1 MTDQQQPQNDSD
13 NGIDKSS
20 DKSAVDQTSKLPSG
34 KILAEP
40 RTSEPKRLR
49 FSLVW
54 IIPLIALAIGLS
66 LVAKVILDSGPT
78 INVTFRTADGLQAG
92 KTTVRFK
99 EVDIGLVKH
108 IGLAKDHTHVI
119 VQIELSK
126 SARSFAVDDARFWVV
141 RPRIGTGG
149 ISGISTLLSGAYI
162 GVDGGKSKVERDR
175 FTGLETPPAIAA
187 DVPGKTYTLQSND
200 LGSLDIGSPIYYR
213 RINVGQVSGYKLAND
228 GKSVQLQ
235 IFIQSPYDHY
245 VTTDTRF
252 WHASGVDVSLDAS
265 GFKVNT
271 QSLASIVSG
280 GVAFG
285 FPENSDADVAASNS
299 VFTLA
304 QTQADALKES
314 DGKPIRF
321 LMYFDQSL
329 RGLAKGSIIDFR
341 GIELGYVQSI
351 NVEFDSTYRQLRMPV
366 VAVVYPSRLSHG
378 REFDPNQKIL
388 AEFIQR
394 GLRAQMRTGN
404 ILTGQNYIA
413 LDFFPKA
420 KPAELTFEKGMVVI
434 PTTSTE
440 LSNLQAQV
448 TQIAD
453 KINKFP
459 LDEIG
464 QDLRKTMA
472 NMNTTIDT
480 TNQLVKQM
488 NGKVAPA
495 MQATLDDARKTMQL
509 TQTILASDAPL
520 QQDVRRAMQQMTRA
534 AASLQLMS
542 DYIEQHPE
550 SLIRGKA
557 PSLDRNQDKNK
568 DKSKP

>member
-1 MTDQQQPQNDSD
+1 MTDQQQPHHDSD
-13 NGIDKSS
+13 QPEQLSS
-20 DKSAVDQTSKLPSG
+20 KNLPSE
-34 KILAEP
+34 KVLAEP
-40 RTSEPKRLR
+40 RTVQPKRLR

-54 IIPLIALAIGLS
+54 IIPLVALAIGLS
-66 LVAKVILDSGPT
+66 LVVKVITDTGPT
-78 INVTFRTADGLQAG
+78 ITVSFRTADGLQAG
-92 KTTVRFK
+92 KTTVRYK
-99 EVDIGLVKH
+99 EVDIGLVKN
-108 IGLAKDHTHVI
+108 IGLSDDHSHVT
-119 VQIELSK
+119 VTIELSK
-126 SARSFAVDDARFWVV
+126 SARSFAVDDTRFWVV
-141 RPRIGTGG
+141 RPRIGTSG

-162 GVDGGKSKVERDR
+162 GVDGGKSKTSRED
-175 FTGLETPPAIAA
+175 FTGLESPPAIAA
-187 DVPGKTYTLQSND
+187 DVPGKTYTLQSTD

-213 RINVGQVSGYKLAND
+213 RINVGQVSGYKLADD

-252 WHASGVDVSLDAS
+252 WHASGLDVSLNAS

-280 GVAFG
+280 GIAFG
-285 FPENSDADVAASNS
+285 FPDNSDAEIAASNAS
-299 VFTLA
+299 FTLA
-304 QTQADALKES
+304 QTQEDALKES

-321 LMYFDQSL
+321 MMYFDQSL
-329 RGLAKGSIIDFR
+329 RGLTKGSVIDFR

-351 NVEFDSTYRQLRMPV
+351 NVEFDSAYRQLRMPV

-420 KPAELTFEKGMVVI
+420 KPSELRFNKGLVEI
-434 PTTSTE
+434 PTTPTE

-453 KINKFP
+453 KLTKFP

-472 NMNTTIDT
+472 NMNTTIDS
-480 TNQLVKQM
+480 TNKLVQQM
-488 NGKVAPA
+488 DGKVAPA
-495 MQATLDDARKTMQL
+495 MQATLDDARKTMQS
-509 TQTILASDAPL
+509 TQTILASDAPM
-520 QQDVRRAMQQMTRA
+520 QQDIRRAMQQMTRA

-557 PSLDRNQDKNK
+557 PSLSKDKDKNQDKT
-568 DKSKP
+568 KP

>member
-1 MTDQQQPQNDSD
+1 MNDQQKPQNDSD
-13 NGIDKSS
+13 QKINDQASLQ
-20 DKSAVDQTSKLPSG
+20 SADQTKKPPSG
-34 KILAEP
+34 NVFPEP
-40 RTSEPKRLR
+40 RTSKSKRLH

-54 IIPLIALAIGLS
+54 IIPLVALAIGLS
-66 LVAKVILDSGPT
+66 LVVKVITDTGPT
-78 INVTFRTADGLQAG
+78 ISVSFRTADGLQAG
-92 KTTVRFK
+92 KTTVRYK

-108 IGLAKDHTHVI
+108 IGLADDHSHVI
-119 VQIELSK
+119 VKIELSK
-126 SARSFAVDDARFWVV
+126 VAHSFAVNDARFWVV
-141 RPRIGTGG
+141 RPRIGAGG

-162 GVDGGKSKVERDR
+162 GVDGGKSTVERDS

-187 DVPGKTYTLQSND
+187 DVPGRTYTLQSTD
-200 LGSLDIGSPIYYR
+200 LGSLDTGSPIYYR
-213 RINVGQVSGYKLAND
+213 RINVGQVSGYQLAKD

-285 FPENSDADVAASNS
+285 FPENSNADIAASNT
-299 VFTLA
+299 FFDLA
-304 QTQADALKES
+304 DTETDALKPS
-314 DGKPIRF
+314 DGKPIKF

-329 RGLAKGSIIDFR
+329 RGLTKGSIIDFR
-341 GIELGYVQSI
+341 GIELGTVQSI
-351 NVEFDSTYRQLRMPV
+351 NVEFDSTYRQFRMPV
-366 VAVVYPSRLSHG
+366 VAIIYPSRLSQG
-378 REFDPNQKIL
+378 REFDPNQKVL
-388 AEFIQR
+388 AEFVQR

-420 KPAELTFEKGMVVI
+420 KPAELKFEKGLVEI
-434 PTTSTE
+434 PTTPTE

-453 KINKFP
+453 KLTKFP

-472 NMNTTIDT
+472 NMNTTIDS
-480 TNQLVKQM
+480 TNKLVKQM
-488 NGKVAPA
+488 DGKVAPA
-495 MQATLDDARKTMQL
+495 MQATLDDARKTMQS
-509 TQTILASDAPL
+509 TQSVLASDAPL

-557 PSLDRNQDKNK
+557 PSLNQDKDKNK
-568 DKSKP
+568 P

>member
-1 MTDQQQPQNDSD
+1 MTDQQQPHHDSD
-13 NGIDKSS
+13 QTEKLSS
-20 DKSAVDQTSKLPSG
+20 ENFPSE
-34 KILAEP
+34 KVLAEP
-40 RTSEPKRLR
+40 RTVQPKRLR

-66 LVAKVILDSGPT
+66 LVVKVITDTGPT
-78 INVTFRTADGLQAG
+78 INVSFRTADGLQAG
-92 KTTVRFK
+92 KTTVRYK
-99 EVDIGLVKH
+99 EVDIGLVKN
-108 IGLAKDHTHVI
+108 IGLSDDHSHVI
-119 VQIELSK
+119 VTIELSK
-126 SARSFAVDDARFWVV
+126 AAANFAVDDARFWVV

-149 ISGISTLLSGAYI
+149 VSGISTLLSGAYI
-162 GVDGGKSKVERDR
+162 GVDGGKSKTKRED
-175 FTGLETPPAIAA
+175 FTGLESPPAIAA
-187 DVPGKTYTLQSND
+187 DVPGKTYTLQSSD

-213 RINVGQVSGYKLAND
+213 RINVGQVSGYKLADD

-235 IFIQSPYDHY
+235 IFIQAPYDRY

-252 WHASGVDVSLDAS
+252 WHASGLDVSLNAS

-280 GVAFG
+280 GIAFG
-285 FPENSDADVAASNS
+285 FPENSDAEVAASNAS
-299 VFTLA
+299 FTLA
-304 QTQADALKES
+304 QTQEDALKES

-321 LMYFDQSL
+321 MMYFDQSL
-329 RGLAKGSIIDFR
+329 RGLSRGSVIDFR

-351 NVEFDSTYRQLRMPV
+351 NVEFDSAYRQLRMPV

-420 KPAELTFEKGMVVI
+420 KPAELKFDKGMVEI
-434 PTTSTE
+434 PTTPTE

-453 KINKFP
+453 KLTKFP

-472 NMNTTIDT
+472 NMNTTIDS
-480 TNQLVKQM
+480 TNKLVQQM
-488 NGKVAPA
+488 DGKVAPA
-495 MQATLDDARKTMQL
+495 MQATLDDARKTMQS

-557 PSLDRNQDKNK
+557 PSLNKDKNQ

>member
-1 MTDQQQPQNDSD
+1 MTDQQQSHNNSD
-13 NGIDKSS
+13 EPEKLSS
-20 DKSAVDQTSKLPSG
+20 ENLPSE
-34 KILAEP
+34 KVLAEP
-40 RTSEPKRLR
+40 RTVQPKGLR

-54 IIPLIALAIGLS
+54 IIPLVALAIGLS
-66 LVAKVILDSGPT
+66 LVVKVITDTGPT
-78 INVTFRTADGLQAG
+78 IHVSFRSADGLQAG
-92 KTTVRFK
+92 KTTVRYK
-99 EVDIGLVKH
+99 EVDIGLVKN
-108 IGLAKDHTHVI
+108 IGLSDDHSHV
-119 VQIELSK
+119 VVTIELSK
-126 SARSFAVDDARFWVV
+126 SASSFAVDDARFWVV

-162 GVDGGKSKVERDR
+162 GVDGGKSQTKRED
-175 FTGLETPPAIAA
+175 FTGLESPPAIAA
-187 DVPGKTYTLQSND
+187 DVPGKTYTLQSSD

-213 RINVGQVSGYKLAND
+213 RINVGQVSGYKLADD

-235 IFIQSPYDHY
+235 IFIQAPYDRY

-252 WHASGVDVSLDAS
+252 WHASGLDVSLNAS

-280 GVAFG
+280 GIAFG
-285 FPENSDADVAASNS
+285 FPENSDAEVAASNAS
-299 VFTLA
+299 FNLA
-304 QTQADALKES
+304 QTQEDALKES

-321 LMYFDQSL
+321 MMYFDQSL
-329 RGLAKGSIIDFR
+329 RGLTKGSVIDFR

-351 NVEFDSTYRQLRMPV
+351 NVEFDATYRQLRMPV

-420 KPAELTFEKGMVVI
+420 KPAELKFDKGMVEI
-434 PTTSTE
+434 PTTPTE

-453 KINKFP
+453 KLTKFP

-472 NMNTTIDT
+472 NMNTTIDS
-480 TNQLVKQM
+480 TNQLMKQM
-488 NGKVAPA
+488 DGKVAPA
-495 MQATLDDARKTMQL
+495 MQATLDDARKTMQS
-509 TQTILASDAPL
+509 TQTLLASDAPM
-520 QQDVRRAMQQMTRA
+520 QQDIRRAMQQMTRA

-557 PSLDRNQDKNK
+557 PSLNKNQDKNQ

>member
-1 MTDQQQPQNDSD
+1 MTDQQKPHNDSD
-13 NGIDKSS
+13 RNSKDQVSKQ
-20 DKSAVDQTSKLPSG
+20 SADQTKKLPSG
-34 KILAEP
+34 NVLIEP
-40 RTSEPKRLR
+40 RTSQPKRLR

-54 IIPLIALAIGLS
+54 IIPLVALLIGLS
-66 LVAKVILDSGPT
+66 LVVKVIMDTGPT
-78 INVTFRTADGLQAG
+78 INVTFHSADGLQAG
-92 KTTVRFK
+92 KTTVRYK
-99 EVDIGLVKH
+99 EVDIGLVKY
-108 IGLAKDHTHVI
+108 IGLADDHSHVI
-119 VQIELSK
+119 VKIELSK
-126 SARSFAVDDARFWVV
+126 AAKSFAVEDARFWVV
-141 RPRIGTGG
+141 RPRIGAGG

-162 GVDGGKSKVERDR
+162 GVDGGKSKLERNS

-187 DVPGKTYTLQSND
+187 DVPGKTYTLQSTD
-200 LGSLDIGSPIYYR
+200 LGSLDTGSPIYYR
-213 RINVGQVSGYKLAND
+213 RINVGQVSGYKLADD

-235 IFIQSPYDHY
+235 IFVQSPYDHY

-252 WHASGVDVSLDAS
+252 WHASGLDVSLSAS

-280 GVAFG
+280 GIAFG
-285 FPENSDADVAASNS
+285 FPENSDAKIAASN
-299 VFTLA
+299 TLFNLA
-304 QTQADALKES
+304 DTQEDALKES

-329 RGLAKGSIIDFR
+329 RGLSKGSVIDFR
-341 GIELGYVQSI
+341 GIELGNVQSI

-366 VAVVYPSRLSHG
+366 IAEIYPSRLSHG
-378 REFDPNQKIL
+378 REFDPNQKML

-420 KPAELTFEKGMVVI
+420 KPAELKFDKGLAEI
-434 PTTSTE
+434 PTTPTE

-453 KINKFP
+453 KLTKFP

-480 TNQLVKQM
+480 TNKLVSQM

-495 MQATLDDARKTMQL
+495 MQATLDDARKTMQS
-509 TQTILASDAPL
+509 TQSVLASDAPL

-550 SLIRGKA
+550 SLIRGKSA
-557 PSLDRNQDKNK
+557 NQDKNQDKNK
-568 DKSKP
+568 P

>member
-1 MTDQQQPQNDSD
+1 MTDQQKPQNDSD
-13 NGIDKSS
+13 HNANDQAS
-20 DKSAVDQTSKLPSG
+20 DQTTDPTTSLPSA
-34 KILAEP
+34 KVLVEP
-40 RTSEPKRLR
+40 RTSQPKRLH

-54 IIPLIALAIGLS
+54 IIPIIALAIGLS
-66 LVAKVILDSGPT
+66 LVVKAVLDTGPT

-92 KTTVRFK
+92 KTTVRYK
-99 EVDIGLVKH
+99 EVDIGLVKN
-108 IGLAKDHTHVI
+108 IGLADDHSHVI
-119 VQIELSK
+119 VKIELSK
-126 SARSFAVDDARFWVV
+126 TARSFAVDDARFWVV

-149 ISGISTLLSGAYI
+149 ISGISTLFSGAYI
-162 GVDGGKSKVERDR
+162 GLDGGKSEVSKDN
-175 FTGLETPPAIAA
+175 FTGLETPPVVAA
-187 DVPGKTYTLQSND
+187 DVPGKTYTLQSTD
-200 LGSLDIGSPIYYR
+200 LGSLDVGSPIYYR
-213 RINVGQVSGYKLAND
+213 RINVGQVSGYKIAED

-235 IFIQSPYDHY
+235 IFIQSPYDRY

-252 WHASGVDVSLDAS
+252 WHASGLDVSLSAS

-271 QSLASIVSG
+271 QSIASIVAG
-280 GVAFG
+280 GIAFG
-285 FPENSDADVAASNS
+285 FPENSIADTAKINTT
-299 VFTLA
+299 FTLA
-304 QTQADALKES
+304 QNEDDALKES

-329 RGLAKGSIIDFR
+329 RGLSKGSIIDFR
-341 GIELGYVQSI
+341 GIELGSVQSI
-351 NVEFDSTYRQLRMPV
+351 NVEFDSTYRQFRMPV
-366 VAVVYPSRLSHG
+366 VAIIYPSRLSQG
-378 REFDPNQKIL
+378 REFDPNQKVL
-388 AEFIQR
+388 AEFVQR

-420 KPAELTFEKGMVVI
+420 KPEQLKFDKGIAEI
-434 PTTSTE
+434 PTTPTE

-448 TQIAD
+448 TKIAD
-453 KINKFP
+453 KLTKFP

-472 NMNTTIDT
+472 NMNTTIDS
-480 TNQLVKQM
+480 TNKLVKQM
-488 NGKVAPA
+488 DGKIAPA
-495 MQATLDDARKTMQL
+495 MQATLDDARKTMQS
-509 TQTILASDAPL
+509 TQSVLASDAPL

-557 PSLDRNQDKNK
+557 PSLNQDKDKNK
-568 DKSKP
+568 P

>member
-1 MTDQQQPQNDSD
+1 MTDQQQPHHDSD
-13 NGIDKSS
+13 
-20 DKSAVDQTSKLPSG
+20 QPEKLSLENLASE
-34 KILAEP
+34 KVLAEP
-40 RTSEPKRLR
+40 RTVQPKGLR

-66 LVAKVILDSGPT
+66 LVVKVITDTGPT
-78 INVTFRTADGLQAG
+78 INVSFRTADGLQAG
-92 KTTVRFK
+92 KTTVRYK
-99 EVDIGLVKH
+99 EVDIGLVKN
-108 IGLAKDHTHVI
+108 IGLSDDHSHVI
-119 VQIELSK
+119 VTIELSK
-126 SARSFAVDDARFWVV
+126 AAASFAVDDARFWVV

-149 ISGISTLLSGAYI
+149 VSGISTLLSGAYI
-162 GVDGGKSKVERDR
+162 GVDGGKSKAKRED
-175 FTGLETPPAIAA
+175 FTGLESPPAIAA
-187 DVPGKTYTLQSND
+187 DVPGKTYTLQSSD

-213 RINVGQVSGYKLAND
+213 RINVGQVSGYKLADD
-228 GKSVQLQ
+228 GKNVQLQ

-252 WHASGVDVSLDAS
+252 WHASGLDVSLSAS

-280 GVAFG
+280 GIAFG
-285 FPENSDADVAASNS
+285 FPENSDAEVAATNAS
-299 VFTLA
+299 FTLA
-304 QTQADALKES
+304 QTQDDALKES

-321 LMYFDQSL
+321 MMYFDQSL
-329 RGLAKGSIIDFR
+329 RGLTKGSVIDFR

-351 NVEFDSTYRQLRMPV
+351 NVEFDSAYRQLRMPV
-366 VAVVYPSRLSHG
+366 VAVIYPSRLSHG

-420 KPAELTFEKGMVVI
+420 KPAELKFDKGMVEI
-434 PTTSTE
+434 PTTPTE

-453 KINKFP
+453 KLTKFP

-472 NMNTTIDT
+472 NMNTTIDS
-480 TNQLVKQM
+480 TNQLMKQM
-488 NGKVAPA
+488 DGKVAPA
-495 MQATLDDARKTMQL
+495 MQATLDDARKTMQS
-509 TQTILASDAPL
+509 TQTLLASDAPM

-557 PSLDRNQDKNK
+557 PSLNKDKNQ